1 MKLQHK
7 LYYAI
12 FWEEYFMDSIE
23 VILTKQERLELIEIS
38 ENISKAEI
46 IANYTLNDFDLKL
59 VNECRLDYNKIG
71 FALQLGIL
79 RHKGYSVQSNIN
91 IPKEIL
97 SFVAKQLNIKS
108 KEYKNYFSAEKT
120 SRIHLNKIKQNYNY
134 NDFDIE
140 KEPMYI
146 LEIKKKIDD
155 GESSFSLVCKFIE
168 ILKLEKTILPG
179 ITTLEKIVH
188 RAIIENEKEIYNKV
202 NMFLT
207 DEQKQQLN
215 EFLEYNSKKRMP
227 ILSWL
232 RIYNGKSSPDEFLE
246 TIDKI
251 ETIKQ
256 LNLNLD
262 LTLISYKRIEFF
274 IRIGKKYDPTS
285 LKNLNENRRYAI
297 MAVFLNDLQQVLID
311 RAIVIHDIKVNSIFN
326 NIKNTQEKNIKNQ
339 KRDIKEALNEYIS
352 LGELVLNAR
361 KNNESIEEII
371 EKEIEWHNFK
381 ASLEKAKRIVKKSKG
396 DTLEMLDSY
405 YNSLRRYTPTLLK
418 SIDFKNSNDT
428 SQGLID
434 TLDQIK
440 ELNDTNKRVLPDD
453 KGMRQRFGASS

>member
-155 GESSFSLVCKFIE
+155 CNLDPMSR
-168 ILKLEKTILPG
+168 TI
-179 ITTLEKIVH
+179 
-188 RAIIENEKEIYNKV
+188 
-202 NMFLT
+202 
-207 DEQKQQLN
+207 
-215 EFLEYNSKKRMP
+215 KKR
-227 ILSWL
+227 
-232 RIYNGKSSPDEFLE
+232 
-246 TIDKI
+246 
-251 ETIKQ
+251 
-256 LNLNLD
+256 
-262 LTLISYKRIEFF
+262 
-274 IRIGKKYDPTS
+274 
-285 LKNLNENRRYAI
+285 
-297 MAVFLNDLQQVLID
+297 V
-311 RAIVIHDIKVNSIFN
+311 
-326 NIKNTQEKNIKNQ
+326 
-339 KRDIKEALNEYIS
+339 
-352 LGELVLNAR
+352 
-361 KNNESIEEII
+361 
-371 EKEIEWHNFK
+371 
-381 ASLEKAKRIVKKSKG
+381 
-396 DTLEMLDSY
+396 
-405 YNSLRRYTPTLLK
+405 
-418 SIDFKNSNDT
+418 
-428 SQGLID
+428 
-434 TLDQIK
+434 
-440 ELNDTNKRVLPDD
+440 
-453 KGMRQRFGASS
+453 